1 METIETPAVEAAET
15 VETVA
20 APATTNPFKE
30 RTKSWTPQQTAHWR
44 ATGDEPETSS
54 SAATEESAEQAET
67 SAEEAGTVETEAA
80 SAPAKDNEEKPK
92 RGSYKELRERAARAE
107 ARAEL
112 LEQQL
117 KNPAASKEEPKPAV
131 EAKRTIEK
139 APEFPDI
146 DKFKTLTEYNAAVG
160 QWQKDLTAFNEQEV
174 ERKFQERDQRAQA
187 EAENSKWSSQIDAQK
202 KAHADYEAVAFNK
215 NVPVSDA
222 MLAVIKRH
230 PKGAEILYAAGK
242 NVAETTRIAELT
254 NVPDLAALAKS
265 NPARAAYL
273 YGKAEALAEVE
284 VEKLIAKK
292 VTPQIRTAPKPSGE
306 VAVSGKGGATV
317 EKLDDDQLLKMGRIS
332 SGEWKRRA
340 NARDMAERR
349 GA

>member
-1 METIETPAVEAAET
+1 METIETPAVEANET

-30 RTKSWTPQQTAHWR
+30 RTKSWTPQQMAHWR
-44 ATGDEPETSS
+44 ATGDEPETTS
-54 SAATEESAEQAET
+54 SAATDASAEQAET
-67 SAEEAGTVETEAA
+67 STEEVGTVETEAA
-80 SAPAKDNEEKPK
+80 SAPARDNEDKPK

-117 KNPAASKEEPKPAV
+117 KTPASKEEPKPEV
-131 EAKRTIEK
+131 KRTIEK
-139 APEFPDI
+139 APDFPDLNA
-146 DKFKTLTEYNAAVG
+146 FKTIDEYNAAVKK
-160 QWQKDLTAFNEQEV
+160 WREDDRLFTEQEV
-174 ERKFQERDQRAQA
+174 ERKFQERDQRASA
-187 EAENSKWSSQIDAQK
+187 EAENSKWTQQVDAQK
-202 KAHADYEAVAFNK
+202 KAHTDYEMVAFNK

-222 MLAVIKRH
+222 ILAVIKRH
-230 PKGAEILYAAGK
+230 PKGAELLYAAGK
-242 NVAETTRIAELT
+242 NVAETVRIAELT
-254 NVPDLAALAKS
+254 NVRDLATLAKS

-273 YGKAEALAEVE
+273 YGKAETLAELE
-284 VEKLIAKK
+284 LEKLLTKK
-292 VTPQIRTAPKPSGE
+292 VTPQTRTVPKPTGE
-306 VAVSGKGGATV
+306 VAVNGRSGTV
-317 EKLDDDQLLKMGRIS
+317 EKLDDDQLLKMGRIT